1 MPRTYAGQGTPGETW
16 EGYRRMA
23 RGRVTIVGRQAELAA
38 LYRVFDAAGD
48 DAVPDPGRL
57 VLLRGPAGSG
67 RSTLLD
73 TVARAWR
80 RVGAQVLTWQ
90 CGTDSYGIPA
100 LLAAVREHYERVSDL
115 RLAESINLVGQL
127 ADADPA
133 RLPFLAAEL
142 TTLFTRVRGNRRT
155 VLLADDAH
163 RPAEPE
169 PLLDAARHAGC
180 LVIAAVDADRVTDGL
195 AARTDQLL
203 DLAPLTGAE
212 TEELITA
219 AIGGPVDDA
228 VLPALRAAL
237 GPLHGNPGA
246 VLSIVDEL
254 RAAGRL
260 CFVRDRICLK
270 RPAAPIPLP
279 VTHPL
284 VERYTDLEPVFQDL
298 LGLLTRDPRTVAELA
313 DRDHGRALD
322 RLVGRGLLV
331 VDDRDRVTFPAPALA
346 AALADPDEKFE
357 SPNSDEDAYFRVTGG
372 YADGDW
378 NRALSAARELEL
390 SDSAE
395 TLARRIAR
403 LHAAEICAQRGELR
417 RAAAWLADASG
428 FRLVAA
434 GHGWVRT
441 GMLYQSGDVVAALQ
455 AGWVAFERATGPHCL
470 DRLLIRLAEIAV
482 AGDQPEQARRAL
494 AALDRVA
501 DRLPAADLE
510 RTGAYLHGLV
520 SGDREAALTAV
531 KLARAQHH
539 QPDLLNCLLAA
550 APLADHPADLLTE
563 AHALAE
569 RLGAVHAR
577 TRTRDLMR
585 ANGCSLPRQRPSRD
599 ALSGTER
606 RIIALIRAGCT
617 NRQIALDVRISE
629 KTVENQLTRLFA
641 KTGCRSRLELAAA
654 SLEGRFGTD

>member
-1 MPRTYAGQGTPGETW
+1 MLF
-16 EGYRRMA
+16 
-23 RGRVTIVGRQAELAA
+23 GRAAA
-38 LYRVFDAAGD
+38 LDAIVAAAG
-48 DAVPDPGRL
+48 ATAGPPL
-57 VLLRGPAGSG
+57 VVLSGPAGSG

-80 RVGAQVLTWQ
+80 RVGAQVLTLRFT
-90 CGTDSYGIPA
+90 GDSFGIPA

-133 RLPFLAAEL
+133 RLPFLSAEL
-142 TTLFTRVRGNRRT
+142 TTLFTRLRGGGRT

-163 RPAEPE
+163 LAAEPE
-169 PLLDAARHAGC
+169 PLLEAARQAGC
-180 LVIAAVDADRVTDGL
+180 LVVAAIDEHRVTDRL
-195 AARTDQLL
+195 LTRTDQLL
-203 DLAPLTGAE
+203 DLDPLTEAE
-212 TEELITA
+212 TEELITQ

-228 VLPALRAAL
+228 VLPALRTAL
-237 GPLHGNPGA
+237 GPLHGHPGA

-254 RAAGRL
+254 RADGRL
-260 CFVRDRICLK
+260 CFVRDRICL
-270 RPAAPIPLP
+270 RHPAAPIPLP
-279 VTHPL
+279 AGHPQ
-284 VERYTDLEPVFQDL
+284 VQRYTGLDPAATDL
-298 LGLLTRDPRTVAELA
+298 LAGLARDTSRTVAELA
-313 DRDHGRALD
+313 DQDSAAGHTLD
-322 RLVGRGLLV
+322 RLVERGLLV
-331 VDDRDRVTFPAPALA
+331 VDDRDRVSFPAPALA
-346 AALADPDEKFE
+346 AAIAGPDEPAE
-357 SPNSDEDAYFRVTGG
+357 SPNSDDDAYDRVARG

-395 TLARRIAR
+395 ILDRRIAR
-403 LHAAEICAQRGELR
+403 LYAAEICAQRGELR

-434 GHGWVRT
+434 GHGWVRA
-441 GMLYQSGDVVAALQ
+441 GMLYQSGDATAALQ
-455 AGWVAFERATGPHCL
+455 AGWVAFDRATGPHCL

-482 AGDQPEQARRAL
+482 AGDLPGQARRAL
-494 AALDRVA
+494 DALDRVTG
-501 DRLPAADLE
+501 RLPAAELE

-531 KLARAQHH
+531 KLARAQRH
-539 QPDLLNCLLAA
+539 QPDLCNALLSA
-550 APLADHPADLLTE
+550 APLADHPDELLTE
-563 AHALAE
+563 AHALAD
-569 RLGAVHAR
+569 RLGSVLAR

-585 ANGCSLPRQRPSRD
+585 ANGMSPPRQRPSRD
-599 ALSGTER
+599 SFSSTELR
-606 RIIALIRAGCT
+606 LIELIRAGRT

-654 SLEGRFGTD
+654 SVEGRFGTD